1 MGLKAALA
9 AANWR
14 ANAISAAEAVA
25 MVPASGHVF
34 VSSACATPTTFL
46 DALEDAAL
54 DHPGIRLQHFLTRA
68 IDDHPRRPVV
78 SHRTWFISRDMLPLL
93 PAGRVDYAP
102 LLLREVPRLL
112 AMGRM
117 SVDVAVVQ
125 VSEPDAG
132 GMCSLGA
139 SVGLSRSMIAAA
151 PVVIAEINAAMPR
164 TRGDT
169 LVPFD
174 KFAAVIDVEPRMI
187 EYQPRSDAGPMVED
201 EPRSDVGSVI
211 EDIARYV
218 ARLVPNGATLQT
230 GPGLVASEVLARLD
244 SRQDLGV
251 HSDVI
256 TDAVLDLVEAGVITG
271 RQKSMSRGRVV
282 ASLAMGTQRLFDAI
296 DGNKTYSF
304 RPIDQISNPT
314 IIAAQNRMVSITQAF
329 AVDLTGQVCLESR
342 DGVPYGGVGSAP
354 AFHYGAARSRG
365 GRAIV
370 CVPSTDSHGRS
381 TIRGV
386 LEPGE
391 AVTIPRYEA
400 HWIIT
405 EYGSAFLYGMT
416 TRERSAALLEIA
428 HPDHRDALL
437 EQAKDLGLLPSDQAL
452 RSRSAYPVSE
462 ERTVSLRDGTEVLMR
477 PTRTTDDRLLQDLF
491 YRLNPEDVRTRF
503 FRNLSSMTRQM
514 AQHLTSVSY
523 DREMAFAAVVG
534 EEENEQ
540 IVATSSYYLD
550 PSTRLADVAYL
561 VDPDWQ
567 GRGLGTALHDRTV
580 QYAAAHG
587 VRGFT
592 ADVLED
598 NKGMM
603 EVFARGPGRVSV
615 QTRQGVHE
623 VSVLFGPLDAMDTDL
638 QMSAT

>member
-9 AANWR
+9 AASWR
-14 ANAISAAEAVA
+14 EDAVTAAEAVRL
-25 MVPASGHVF
+25 VPTGGHVF

-46 DALEDAAL
+46 DALEQAAL
-54 DHPGIRLQHFLTRA
+54 DHPGIRVQHFLTRA
-68 IDDHPRRPVV
+68 RDADHPRRPVL

-93 PAGRVDYAP
+93 PSERVDYAP
-102 LLLREVPRLL
+102 LQLSEVPRLL
-112 AMGRM
+112 ETGRM

-139 SVGLSRSMIAAA
+139 SIGLSRSMIAAA
-151 PVVIAEINAAMPR
+151 PTVIAEVNPAMPR

-174 KFAAVIDVEPRMI
+174 VFDAVIEVEPHVIEYLPAGGDAVID
-187 EYQPRSDAGPMVED
+187 
-201 EPRSDVGSVI
+201 
-211 EDIARYV
+211 DIARYV
-218 ARLVPNGATLQT
+218 ARLVPDGATLQT
-230 GPGLVASEVLARLD
+230 GPGLLASSVLARLD
-244 SRQDLGV
+244 TRAHLGV

-271 RQKSMSRGRVV
+271 RRKSMSRGKVV
-282 ASLAMGTQRLFDAI
+282 ASLAMGTRRLFDAI
-296 DGNKTYSF
+296 DGNRTYSF
-304 RPIDQISNPT
+304 RPIEEISNPAV
-314 IIAAQNRMVSITQAF
+314 IAAQNRMVSITQAYS
-329 AVDLTGQVCLESR
+329 VDLTGQVCAESR
-342 DGVPYGGVGSAP
+342 DGVPYGGVGTTP
-354 AFHYGAARSRG
+354 AFHYGASRSRG

-370 CVPSTDSHGRS
+370 CVTSTDSEGRS
-381 TIRGV
+381 AIKGRLG
-386 LEPGE
+386 PGE

-400 HWIIT
+400 HWVIT
-405 EYGSAFLYGMT
+405 EFGSAFLFGMT
-416 TRERSAALLEIA
+416 VRQRAAALIEIA

-437 EQAKDLGLLPSDQAL
+437 EEAKELGLLPRDQSM
-452 RSRSAYPVSE
+452 RSRTAYPVSE
-462 ERTVSLRDGTEVLMR
+462 ERTVTLRDGTEVLLR

-491 YRLNPEDVRTRF
+491 YRLNPQDVRTRF
-503 FRNLSSMTRQM
+503 FRNLSSLTRQM

-523 DREMAFAAVVG
+523 VREMAFAAVVG
-534 EEENEQ
+534 DEENEQ

-567 GRGLGTALHDRTV
+567 GRGLGTLLHARTV

-592 ADVLED
+592 ADILED
-598 NKGMM
+598 NPAMLD
-603 EVFARGPGRVSV
+603 VFRRGPGRLSV

-623 VSVLFGPLDAMDTDL
+623 VTLLFTPLDAVDIDL
-638 QMSAT
+638 QLTT

>member
-1 MGLKAALA
+1 MGLKAARA
-9 AANWR
+9 AASWR
-14 ANAISAAEAVA
+14 ANAISAAEAVQLL
-25 MVPASGHVF
+25 PAGGHVF
-34 VSSACATPTTFL
+34 LSSACATPTTFL

-54 DHPGIRLQHFLTRA
+54 EHPGVRVQHFLTRA
-68 IDDHPRRPVV
+68 LDDQPRRPVV

-139 SVGLSRSMIAAA
+139 SVGLSRSMIDAA

-174 KFAAVIDVEPRMI
+174 KFTAFIEVEPFVI
-187 EYQPRSDAGPMVED
+187 EYQPQSEVGPE
-201 EPRSDVGSVI
+201 I

-218 ARLVPNGATLQT
+218 ARLVPDGATLQI
-230 GPGLVASEVLARLD
+230 GPGVLASQVLARLGG
-244 SRQDLGV
+244 RQDLGV

-256 TDAVLDLVEAGVITG
+256 TDSVLDLVESGAITG

-282 ASLAMGTQRLFDAI
+282 ASLAMGTRRLFDAI
-296 DGNKTYSF
+296 DGNRLYSF
-304 RPIDQISNPT
+304 RPIDQISNPM

-329 AVDLTGQVCLESR
+329 AVDLTGQVCAESR
-342 DGVPYGGVGSAP
+342 DGLPYGGVGSTP

-370 CVPSTDSHGRS
+370 CVPSTDGQGRS
-381 TIRGV
+381 TIKGR

-416 TRERSAALLEIA
+416 VRQRAAALIEIA

-437 EQAKDLGLLPSDQAL
+437 QQAKEFGLLPPDQAM
-452 RSRSAYPVSE
+452 RSRSAYPVDE
-462 ERTVSLRDGTEVLMR
+462 ERTVTLRDGTEVLLR

-534 EEENEQ
+534 EEENER

-567 GRGLGTALHDRTV
+567 GLGLGTALHARTV
-580 QYAAAHG
+580 QYAAARG

-598 NKGMM
+598 NAGMM

-623 VSVLFGPLDAMDTDL
+623 VTVLFGPLDAMDAEL
-638 QMSAT
+638 QLAST